1 MQGAVYQRHKAG
13 KVQNCLNVEV
23 RLPSGQIDEQHDLL
37 YIVRQGFNEAYP
49 LPRTYKELCIDYIV
63 RLNVI
68 DSVGQGTI
76 TVSSLSEGR
85 YKLYFLTP
93 ETPQTKIK
101 SANARLKKIGEGK
114 ELNIWFQSH
123 DESLKMSICSEDVRA
138 QNSIELK

>member
-1 MQGAVYQRHKAG
+1 M
-13 KVQNCLNVEV
+13 
-23 RLPSGQIDEQHDLL
+23 
-37 YIVRQGFNEAYP
+37 
-49 LPRTYKELCIDYIV
+49 
-63 RLNVI
+63 I

-101 SANARLKKIGEGK
+101 SANARLKKVGEGK
-114 ELNIWFQSH
+114 ELNIWFQSQ
-123 DESLKMSICSEDVRA
+123 DESLKMSICSDDVRA